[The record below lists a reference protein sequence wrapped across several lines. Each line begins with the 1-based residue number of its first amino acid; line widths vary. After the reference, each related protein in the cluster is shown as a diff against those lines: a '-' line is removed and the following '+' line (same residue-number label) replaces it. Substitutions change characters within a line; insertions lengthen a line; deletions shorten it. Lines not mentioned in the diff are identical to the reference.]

1 MKYITYTLWGLLLL
15 LQYQLWLGQG
25 GLIDMW
31 RLKQSIG
38 AVNETIKQRT
48 ERNAGLQGE
57 VQDLKGGLDAI
68 EERARSELGMV
79 KQGEVFYQVVDG
91 DKGTK

>member
-1 MKYITYTLWGLLLL
+1 MKYITYMLWGLLLL